1 MSAVLDHPALIPPPW
16 RAALL
21 RLALLWLAVFVLYGD
36 ALRSMVVIWS
46 RSDTFAHGFLVAPIS
61 AWLVWRQRERLRGL
75 VPGLMPWMALPMAA
89 AAAGWLLGEAA
100 GANVLTQF
108 CATALLVLAVPATL
122 GRQAARVLA
131 FPLLFLFF
139 MVPVGEFMTQPMM
152 EWTADFTVYAVAMSG
167 VPVYREGQN
176 FIIPSG
182 SWSVVEACSGV
193 RYLIASFMVG
203 TLFAYLNFHSLRRRL
218 LFCGVALL
226 IPIVANWVRAYMIVM
241 IGHTSGNT
249 LAVGADH
256 LVYGWVFFGVVI
268 LLMFLAGARWAE
280 STPKVVAA
288 APLPAAAPARA
299 APGLGLALLLAL
311 LVALPPVYARQVLAG
326 GLPGRVVLALPAL
339 DGAPVAPDDSAG
351 PLLQPVFEGA
361 AAQTWRLYR
370 TDDGDVLVHVAYY
383 RQQGYG
389 RKLVSS
395 ENVLVRSRDPQ
406 WNRTASGRHTLAV
419 GAATLEFQ
427 TAELLGREIPGAAQ
441 RARLDVRQ
449 VYWAGGRWTASE
461 QAALLRVALDRLR
474 GQGDDG
480 AVLTLAAP
488 GSDSA
493 ATRARLDRFTQRH
506 LNTIESHL
514 AAVRASR

>member
-1 MSAVLDHPALIPPPW
+1 MSAVLDRTLIPLPW

-21 RLALLWLAVFVLYGD
+21 RLAVLWLAIFVLYGD
-36 ALRSMVVIWS
+36 ALRSMVLIWS

-61 AWLVWRQRERLRGL
+61 AWLVWRQRERLRAA

-89 AAAGWLLGEAA
+89 VAAGWLLGEAA

-139 MVPVGEFMTQPMM
+139 MVPMGEFMTQPMM
-152 EWTADFTVYAVAMSG
+152 EWTADFTVYAVAKSG

-203 TLFAYLNFHSLRRRL
+203 TLFAYLNFHTLRRRL

-226 IPIVANWVRAYMIVM
+226 IPIVANWVRAYLIVM
-241 IGHTSGNT
+241 IGHTSGNQ

-268 LLMFLAGARWAE
+268 LLMFMAGARWAE
-280 STPKVVAA
+280 APLKAQPA
-288 APLPAAAPARA
+288 APSPSAGPARA
-299 APGLGLALLLAL
+299 APGLGLALALAL
-311 LVALPPVYARQVLAG
+311 LVALAPVYARQVLASG
-326 GLPGRVVLALPAL
+326 AAGPVTLSLPTLAGTTVVPE
-339 DGAPVAPDDSAG
+339 DPAG
-351 PLLQPVFEGA
+351 PLLQPIFEGA
-361 AAQTWRLYR
+361 AAQAWRLYR
-370 TDDGDVLVHVAYY
+370 TGDGDVLVHVAYY

-395 ENVLVRSRDPQ
+395 ENMLVRSRDPR
-406 WNRTASGRHTLAV
+406 WNRMASGHQPVAV
-419 GAATLEFQ
+419 GGADLEFQ
-427 TAELLGREIPGAAQ
+427 TAELLGPDISGAAQ
-441 RARLDVRQ
+441 RPRLDVRQ
-449 VYWAGGRWTASE
+449 IYWAGGHWTHSD
-461 QAALLRVALDRLR
+461 QAALLRVALARLR

-488 GSDSA
+488 GSDAA
-493 ATRARLDRFTQRH
+493 ATRARLDRFTQQH

-514 AAVRASR
+514 TAVRASR